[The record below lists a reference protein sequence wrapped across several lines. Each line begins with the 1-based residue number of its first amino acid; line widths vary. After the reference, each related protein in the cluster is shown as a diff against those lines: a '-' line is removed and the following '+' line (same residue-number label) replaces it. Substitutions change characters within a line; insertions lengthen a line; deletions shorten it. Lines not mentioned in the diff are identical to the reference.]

1 MKGKSV
7 LLSLSFLSCVSTL
20 SEDARAACPS
30 APCPSPCPSAC
41 AKNCILLRS
50 FACCCPVQSTGRRSK
65 QQGTKVWRER
75 EGGQQ
80 TAMGMEGQRLKTL
93 TVTLFIPRAKSKWSL
108 PPPSFLSV
116 SLSLSLACSLSLSLY
131 RQGAQSLFRLLVP
144 SVISYWKYVKSLNW
158 DLS

>member
-20 SEDARAACPS
+20 SEDARAVCPS
-30 APCPSPCPSAC
+30 APCPSAC
-41 AKNCILLRS
+41 AQNCVLLRS
-50 FACCCPVQSTGRRSK
+50 FACSCPVQSTGRRSK

-75 EGGQQ
+75 EGGRQ
-80 TAMGMEGQRLKTL
+80 TAMGMEVQRLKTL
-93 TVTLFIPRAKSKWSL
+93 TVTLFIPRAKSRWSL
-108 PPPSFLSV
+108 PLSLPLFLSV
-116 SLSLSLACSLSLSLY
+116 SPSLSLY